1 MQKAASVVLGI
12 CSRSTLVSNQSVSG
26 LKVSTDTYVVS
37 RRVLP
42 RPQIYVAYVPCM
54 YVTFDFGY
62 KLFVSFH
69 RGKAICSPNPTR
81 LGW

>member
-1 MQKAASVVLGI
+1 M
-12 CSRSTLVSNQSVSG
+12 SNQSVSG
-26 LKVSTDTYVVS
+26 LKDSTDTYVVS

-42 RPQIYVAYVPCM
+42 RPQMCVAYVPCM
-54 YVTFDFGY
+54 YATFGFGY

-69 RGKAICSPNPTR
+69 REKAICSPNPTR